1 MTITDTNW
9 CQSKLL
15 KRQKLILFAD
25 IKVFSML
32 NRSSLPVFVLSF
44 LMVPDRDRRCL
55 INEGYAERVWL
66 KYSQESC
73 STVLIPV
80 CVCPVCTHI
89 VTGFFHTSINNISLG
104 DSSESYWPC
113 FFLSHSERGR
123 SSPMR
128 GLQNYMFIGHKSI
141 GPQAAF
147 SLLAIVHLAWWVC
160 CCVPAFL
167 HASTLQCRMVWVWTS
182 KRTKSRCSCLDCSLS
197 SAEK

>member
-80 CVCPVCTHI
+80 CVCPVSTYRDWI
-89 VTGFFHTSINNISLG
+89 
-104 DSSESYWPC
+104 
-113 FFLSHSERGR
+113 LSHINK
-123 SSPMR
+123 
-128 GLQNYMFIGHKSI
+128 QHFIGRQQWILLASFFPLSQREREIFTNERPTELHVYRTQIYWSASCI
-141 GPQAAF
+141 LSSCHCSF
-147 SLLAIVHLAWWVC
+147 SLMSLLLCSSI
-160 CCVPAFL
+160 PACQ
-167 HASTLQCRMVWVWTS
+167 HPSV
-182 KRTKSRCSCLDCSLS
+182 
-197 SAEK
+197 